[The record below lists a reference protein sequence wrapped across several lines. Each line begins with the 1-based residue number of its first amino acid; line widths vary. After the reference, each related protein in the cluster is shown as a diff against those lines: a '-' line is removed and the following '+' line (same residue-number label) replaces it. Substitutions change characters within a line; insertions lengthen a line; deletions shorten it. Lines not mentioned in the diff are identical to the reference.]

1 MPLIPLIAAVVTA
14 VGSLKAG
21 SDAKKAAEKNA
32 DIAIAD
38 AMHRKEVSEYNA
50 KILREQ
56 AERLRNEQVAR
67 LNEVAGINTGR
78 ITDDMEINVGRINE
92 AYSTNVSRLLKGST
106 TEINRVL
113 EDSLI
118 KSARVQE
125 KADTTVRR
133 LERDAA
139 TQVEIGSEEENKI
152 RRIAAETISS
162 TRAFYGARNIVID
175 SGTPA
180 ALQIDAAR
188 MGEVDALRV
197 RRNYRIKAKSILEQA
212 ADIKRDALWEIGDIN
227 RVAAYQLTDLREAAG
242 NQLIDLTRDMRY
254 NIDDITRTS
263 NQQVSDINRNLGYDL
278 SDTEFEAVKL
288 DQQAALTILSGDA
301 ALSAGINR
309 ADAYKD
315 AGTNA
320 FTQGILGAVGAVI
333 PQINPKWLTTGSAAN
348 STVPIVTSQ
357 PSYVRS

>member
-1 MPLIPLIAAVVTA
+1 MSWVAVAVAGVSA
-14 VGSLKAG
+14 VGQLKAG
-21 SDAKKAAEKNA
+21 SDAKKAADKNA

-38 AMHRKEVSEYNA
+38 ATHRKEVSEYNA
-50 KILREQ
+50 KILKEQ

-78 ITDDMEINVGRINE
+78 ITEDMEINIGRISE
-92 AYSTNVSRLLKGST
+92 AYQTNVSRLLKSST
-106 TEINRVL
+106 TSINRVI

-118 KSARVQE
+118 KSAQVQE

-188 MGEVDALRV
+188 MGEVDALRM
-197 RRNYRIKAKSILEQA
+197 RRNYRLKAQAILEQA
-212 ADIKRDALWEIGDIN
+212 SDVKRDALWEIGDIN
-227 RVAAYQLTDLREAAG
+227 RVAAYQLTDLRETAG
-242 NQLIDLTRDMRY
+242 NQLIDLTRDMSY
-254 NIDDITRTS
+254 TTSDINRTG
-263 NQQVSDINRNLGYDL
+263 NQQLSDINRNLGYDL
-278 SDTEFEAVKL
+278 SDNEFEATKL
-288 DQQAALTILSGDA
+288 DQQAALTLLQGDA

-309 ADAYKD
+309 SEAYKD

-320 FTQGILGAVGAVI
+320 FTQGVLGAVGAVI
-333 PQINPKWLTTGSAAN
+333 PQINPKWLTSNSSAN
-348 STVPIVTSQ
+348 VPIVTSQ

>member
-1 MPLIPLIAAVVTA
+1 MSFAPLISALVTGA
-14 VGSLKAG
+14 GIFKSG

-50 KILREQ
+50 SILTDQ
-56 AERLRNEQVAR
+56 AKRLRNEQVAR

-78 ITDDMEINVGRINE
+78 ITEDMEINIGRINE
-92 AYSTNVSRLLKGST
+92 AYGINVSRLLKSST

-118 KSARVQE
+118 KSARIQE

-139 TQVEIGSEEENKI
+139 TQVQIGSEEENKI

-188 MGEVDALRV
+188 MGEVDALRM
-197 RRNYRIKAKSILEQA
+197 RRNYRLKAQSILEQA
-212 ADIKRDALWEIGDIN
+212 ADVKRDALWEVGDVN
-227 RVAAYQLTDLREAAG
+227 RVAAYQLQDLREAAG
-242 NQLIDLTRDMRY
+242 NQLTDLTREMQY
-254 NIDDITRTS
+254 TTSDINRVG
-263 NQQVSDINRNLGYDL
+263 NQQLSDINRNLGYDL
-278 SDTEFEAVKL
+278 SDNEFEATKL
-288 DQQAALTILSGDA
+288 DQQAALTILQGDA

-309 ADAYKD
+309 SEAYKD
-315 AGTNA
+315 AGANA

-333 PQINPKWLTTGSAAN
+333 PQINPKWLTSNSSAN
-348 STVPIVTSQ
+348 VPIVTSQ
-357 PSYVRS
+357 PTYVRS